1 MASAGVLKPS
11 PTSLYQRWDLA
22 PTFFRPTRRKGA
34 DRGTGEGGGRGGA
47 RWAEQQ
53 HEQRSSKNEHDSAA
67 GPDGH
72 PGEEGREAGERGV
85 SALLSNSCLAGRQP
99 GLVAPSTSGRSAT
112 HPWPWC
118 SGRGAASGRL
128 SRLAPC
134 WAKGDLETGEG
145 KVRERGRRGEGP
157 SKSARLVGRAQVA
170 AGRSTRAEHEHTA
183 GVDREATGRSE
194 WRERRQ
200 AGTGEDDKNVSGL
213 SSYGTIGPTRVRL
226 SHSQD

>member
-67 GPDGH
+67 GPNGH
-72 PGEEGREAGERGV
+72 QGEEGREAGERGV
-85 SALLSNSCLAGRQP
+85 SALSSNSCLAGRQP

-134 WAKGDLETGEG
+134 WAKGDLETGED
-145 KVRERGRRGEGP
+145 KVRERGRR
-157 SKSARLVGRAQVA
+157 SKQEREVGRTGAGRSGEEHAGGARAHGGGRQGSDGSIGMARTA
-170 AGRSTRAEHEHTA
+170 AGRD
-183 GVDREATGRSE
+183 G
-194 WRERRQ
+194 
-200 AGTGEDDKNVSGL
+200 
-213 SSYGTIGPTRVRL
+213 
-226 SHSQD
+226 